1 MTENTELRPIEELTF
16 REAMAEL
23 DGIVGVLESNSL
35 ELEDSLRS
43 YERGVALL
51 AALQGR
57 LAEAQQKVDVL
68 MGELVADADEQHE
81 VAHRESVRVRPEVD
95 GEQRRGH
102 MHEERREAQEDDAHG
117 ERARQAE
124 LSADVLLV
132 LGQAVRGDRDE
143 HQVVHAEHDFQE
155 DEADQADPCLG

>member
-68 MGELVADADEQHE
+68 MGELVADTD
-81 VAHRESVRVRPEVD
+81 D
-95 GEQRRGH
+95 G
-102 MHEERREAQEDDAHG
+102 
-117 ERARQAE
+117 ARDTS
-124 LSADVLLV
+124 LS
-132 LGQAVRGDRDE
+132 
-143 HQVVHAEHDFQE
+143 
-155 DEADQADPCLG
+155 

>member
-68 MGELVADADEQHE
+68 MGEPAADAD
-81 VAHRESVRVRPEVD
+81 D
-95 GEQRRGH
+95 G
-102 MHEERREAQEDDAHG
+102 
-117 ERARQAE
+117 ARDTS
-124 LSADVLLV
+124 LS
-132 LGQAVRGDRDE
+132 
-143 HQVVHAEHDFQE
+143 
-155 DEADQADPCLG
+155 

>member
-68 MGELVADADEQHE
+68 MGGLVADAD
-81 VAHRESVRVRPEVD
+81 
-95 GEQRRGH
+95 GG
-102 MHEERREAQEDDAHG
+102 
-117 ERARQAE
+117 ARDTS
-124 LSADVLLV
+124 LS
-132 LGQAVRGDRDE
+132 
-143 HQVVHAEHDFQE
+143 
-155 DEADQADPCLG
+155 